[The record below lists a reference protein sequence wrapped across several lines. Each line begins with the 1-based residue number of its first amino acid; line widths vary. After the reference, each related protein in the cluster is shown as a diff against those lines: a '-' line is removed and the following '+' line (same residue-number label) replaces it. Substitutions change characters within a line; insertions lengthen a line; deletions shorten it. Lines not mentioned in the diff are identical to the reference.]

1 MVGEESGDDLP
12 QPSSLFGNRL
22 MQAPSQLLLNLSE
35 FRARAVP
42 SRCPLQKEFAA
53 ASLAADERESEKVEG
68 LRFAKPMLG
77 VRDRRKAAKLDQPCL
92 FRMQRQCILLTVC
105 ASRPKSVGH
114 RPHAGS

>member
-1 MVGEESGDDLP
+1 VVGEESGDDLP

-68 LRFAKPMLG
+68 LRFAKPTLG
-77 VRDRRKAAKLDQPCL
+77 ARDRCEAAKPDQACL
-92 FRMQRQCILLTVC
+92 LRMQRQCELC
-105 ASRPKSVGH
+105 QP
-114 RPHAGS
+114 